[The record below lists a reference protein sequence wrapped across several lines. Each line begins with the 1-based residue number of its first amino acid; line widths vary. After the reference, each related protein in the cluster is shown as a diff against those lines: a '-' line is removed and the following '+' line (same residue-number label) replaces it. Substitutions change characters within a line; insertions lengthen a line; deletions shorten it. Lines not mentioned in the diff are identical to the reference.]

1 MELSQVDRQLLS
13 VLKNDS
19 RASVTTLAST
29 LGVSRNTV
37 QTRLER
43 LVTGSIIRRF
53 TIEVDSSVEENL
65 VRAVMMVE
73 IEGARAR
80 SVTAALK
87 RIPEVASLHTTNGSW
102 DLVAQIE
109 AGSLAD
115 FDRILREVREIRGVL
130 NSETSL
136 LLNRAVA

>member
-43 LVTGSIIRRF
+43 LVAGSIIRRF

-109 AGSLAD
+109 AGNLAD

>member
-43 LVTGSIIRRF
+43 LVAGSIIRRF

-65 VRAVMMVE
+65 VRAIMMVE

>member
-13 VLKNDS
+13 VLKHDS

-43 LVTGSIIRRF
+43 LVAGSIIRRF

>member
-43 LVTGSIIRRF
+43 LVAGSIIRRF